1 MTSVA
6 PRLDSL
12 TTLPTL
18 PKAAQLHGWR
28 RTWYRFRQRK
38 SAVVALGFVVLMV
51 LVGILAPVLAPHDP
65 AEQNTGAGQRFASSS
80 AEHWLGTD
88 HLGRDVTS
96 RMMFGLRTSLLA
108 CLMAVVI
115 AVTAGFIIGVLS
127 GYLGGVVDSLLMRL
141 ADGILSIPGLLMVM
155 SIVGILGPGLRNAM
169 IGLAIVFTPVF
180 ARLVRGQVLS
190 TKEDVYVEAARVMGA
205 KDSRIVF
212 RHIVPN
218 SIAPIIVQ
226 ALMTMGLALLVEGT
240 LAYLGLSVKPP
251 KTSLGSLLQQGFA
264 FKERSQ
270 RMIWLPGL
278 AITSLSW
285 AFNVIADGLRD
296 AIGRQEIGGGA

>member
-1 MTSVA
+1 MTSLV
-6 PRLDSL
+6 PRVESL
-12 TTLPTL
+12 ATLPTL

-38 SAVVALGFVVLMV
+38 SAVVALAFVLLMV

-65 AEQNTGAGQRFASSS
+65 SDQLFLQDRFAGFSGD
-80 AEHWLGTD
+80 HLLGTD
-88 HLGRDVTS
+88 HLGRDVLS

-108 CLMAVVI
+108 CLLAVVI
-115 AVTAGFIIGVLS
+115 SVTAGFIIGVLS
-127 GYLGGVVDSLLMRL
+127 GYIGGIVDSLLMRL
-141 ADGILSIPGLLMVM
+141 VDGILSIPGLLMVM
-155 SIVGILGPGLRNAM
+155 AIVGILGPGLRNAM
-169 IGLAIVFTPVF
+169 IGLSIVFTPVF

-251 KTSLGSLLQQGFA
+251 KTSLGSLLQNGFA

-278 AITSLSW
+278 AITALSW

>member
-6 PRLDSL
+6 PRLDAL
-12 TTLPTL
+12 TALPTL

-28 RTWYRFRQRK
+28 RTWFRFRQRK
-38 SAVVALGFVVLMV
+38 SAVIALGFVVVMV
-51 LVGILAPVLAPHDP
+51 LIAVLAPVLAPYDT
-65 AEQNTGAGQRFASSS
+65 AEQHLQDRFASSS
-80 AEHWLGTD
+80 GKYWLGTD
-88 HLGRDVTS
+88 NLGRDALS

-108 CLMAVVI
+108 CLLAVAI
-115 AVTAGFIIGVLS
+115 ALTAGFIIGVVS
-127 GYLGGVVDSLLMRL
+127 GYVGGIVDSLLMRL
-141 ADGILSIPGLLMVM
+141 CDGILAIPGLLMVM
-155 SIVGILGPGLRNAM
+155 AIVGILGPGLRNAM
-169 IGLAIVFTPVF
+169 IGLSIAFTPTF

-190 TKEDVYVEAARVMGA
+190 TKSDVYVEAARVMGA

-218 SIAPIIVQ
+218 SVAPIIVQ

-240 LAYLGLSVKPP
+240 LSYLGLSVKPP
-251 KTSLGSLLQQGFA
+251 RTSLGSLLQGGFA
-264 FKERSQ
+264 YKERSQ
-270 RMIWLPGL
+270 RMIWLPGM
-278 AITSLSW
+278 AITLLSW